1 MMTEAGYNL
10 TIRGC
15 AVDSGTLTADTEMV
29 RLSHCGSFVLDTRCS
44 TVQVQYST
52 VQYSYICRTIY
63 GCVEVCDN
71 VDGCNP
77 APGLHSSL
85 GLGSLVIMAL
95 LLGYYSNMAS
105 L

>member
-1 MMTEAGYNL
+1 MTVFMTEAGSNL

-52 VQYSYICRTIY
+52 VCITLCITVCIYSMECSA
-63 GCVEVCDN
+63 VQM
-71 VDGCNP
+71 
-77 APGLHSSL
+77 S
-85 GLGSLVIMAL
+85 
-95 LLGYYSNMAS
+95 
-105 L
+105 